1 MKYEVQ
7 TTYDG
12 QWSDEVGE
20 PNVFGSEAE
29 AEEAIAELKT
39 LGDDWLEA
47 AYRVKEIREEIV

>member
-7 TTYDG
+7 TKHDG
-12 QWSDEVGE
+12 EWSNEVGE

-47 AYRVKEIREEIV
+47 EYRVKEVTV